1 MAEQERQHLAAFER
15 LLAER
20 GVRPTALSPLWR
32 AAGFALG
39 AASALAGPRAAM
51 ACTVAV
57 EEEIDAHYARQIEA
71 LEADRA
77 GGDEDGGSDSAG
89 GGDDGALAATLAGFR
104 AHRDAA
110 RAHGA
115 ADGSAWAPFGALIR
129 TPAAAPRSGSRN
141 ASDGGV
147 RRPRRLP
154 RSPADG
160 LRVSRR
166 RRFPLRRTGAGA
178 SLMADRTVS
187 GGACRRPAGNC
198 RSSRRS

>member
-1 MAEQERQHLAAFER
+1 MSRLPGDLTGAALRARVLRVDHAGELGAARIYDGQLAVLAGSPAVAAIREMAAQEREHLAAFER

-20 GVRPTALSPLWR
+20 GVRPTVLSPLWR

-71 LEADRA
+71 LEADR
-77 GGDEDGGSDSAG
+77 D
-89 GGDDGALAATLAGFR
+89 GGDDDDDDGELAATLANFRADER

-115 ADGSAWAPFGALIR
+115 ADGPAWAPFGALIR
-129 TPAAAPRSGSRN
+129 TGCRAAIWLSE
-141 ASDGGV
+141 
-147 RRPRRLP
+147 
-154 RSPADG
+154 
-160 LRVSRR
+160 RV
-166 RRFPLRRTGAGA
+166 
-178 SLMADRTVS
+178 
-187 GGACRRPAGNC
+187 
-198 RSSRRS
+198 